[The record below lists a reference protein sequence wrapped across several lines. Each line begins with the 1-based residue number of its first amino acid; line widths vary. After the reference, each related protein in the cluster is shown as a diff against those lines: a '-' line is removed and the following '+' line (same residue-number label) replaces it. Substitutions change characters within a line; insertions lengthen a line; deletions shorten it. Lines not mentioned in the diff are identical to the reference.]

1 METLWQDLRYGLRML
16 ARNPGFTAVA
26 VLTLALG
33 IGANTAI
40 FTVLNAV
47 VLRSLPYR
55 APDRLAVI
63 WVDFGE
69 HGQSLPLVS
78 PQDFRDYPQ
87 MSQLFEDFAA
97 ASGRTANLTGVG
109 DPEQVDLARV
119 TPNFLPLL
127 GVEPALGRGFLPGED
142 AMNGPAIVIL
152 SHGLWER
159 RFGGDPEVIGQTIQ
173 LNGTANQVVGVMPPD
188 FKLLLPPE
196 AFLLKDPDLWVPLQ
210 DPYNTPRNQTYFT
223 VFGRLKAGVTFEQAQ
238 AEMNSIAARLREE
251 HLIHEN
257 SDIRIRAVPLQR
269 DIVKNVRPAL
279 LILFG
284 AVGLVLLIACGN
296 VANLLLARATAR
308 EGEIAIRV
316 ALGAGR
322 SRIVR
327 QILTESAL
335 LSLAGG
341 VVGLLLAL
349 WGLDLLISLQP
360 AHLPRLENI
369 RIDGS
374 ALGFTVAACLLTV
387 LLFGLAPA
395 IQISR
400 PRLNMILKEG
410 GRSQVA
416 GGRQAV
422 RRGLIVSEVALS
434 LVLLI
439 GVGLLMRSFLS
450 LQNVRPGFDPEN
462 VLTFRL
468 SLPRVRY
475 PSPEERANFYHQ
487 LEERFRA
494 LPGVRSVGAVSK
506 LPLTG
511 TVPLSPYAY
520 NDETEQNWESV
531 TADWKS
537 VTPSFFETMG
547 SRLQAGRL
555 FDQRDT
561 ADSRLVIIID
571 EMLARKA
578 WPNENPIGK
587 QLMLPVF
594 GQFGMTREWIDVIGV
609 VEHVRNHDLSKDV
622 REQVYV
628 PHRQRALRGR
638 GMDMVV
644 RAAGDPTALANLLR
658 QEVHAMDKDLP
669 VHNLRPLTDYVSDAM
684 AQARFTLILI
694 GIFGAI
700 ALLLTSVGLY
710 GVISYTVSQRTH
722 EIGIRMALGAQPRDI
737 FKLVVG
743 QGMKLTL
750 IGVAVGLA
758 ASFALTRFLESLLF
772 GVSATDPATFAG
784 VSVLLAAVALLACY
798 IPARRATKVDPL
810 VALRYE

>member
-1 METLWQDLRYGLRML
+1 METLWQDLRYGFRML

-78 PQDFRDYPQ
+78 SQDFRDYPQ

-109 DPEQVDLARV
+109 DPEQVDVGRV
-119 TPNFLPLL
+119 TPNFIPLL
-127 GVEPALGRGFLPGED
+127 GVEPALGREFLPGED
-142 AMNGPAIVIL
+142 VNNGPAIVIL

-173 LNGTANQVVGVMPPD
+173 LNGTANEVVGVMPAD

-196 AFLLKDPDLWVPLQ
+196 TFLLKDPDLWVPLQ
-210 DPYNTPRNQTYFT
+210 DPYTAPRNRTLFT

-251 HLIHEN
+251 HLIHKM
-257 SDIRIRAVPLQR
+257 SDIRIRAVPLHR

-335 LSLAGG
+335 LSVAGG

-360 AHLPRLENI
+360 THLPRLENI

-374 ALGFTVAACLLTV
+374 ALGFTVAVCFLTV

-395 IQISR
+395 IQVSR
-400 PRLNMILKEG
+400 PRLNTILKEG
-410 GRSQVA
+410 GRSQVT

-462 VLTFRL
+462 ILTFRL

-487 LEERFRA
+487 LQERFRA
-494 LPGVRSVGAVSK
+494 LPGVQSVGAVSK

-511 TVPLSPYAY
+511 TGSLAPYAY
-520 NDETEQNWESV
+520 NEETEQNWESV
-531 TADWKS
+531 TADWRP
-537 VTPSFFETMG
+537 VTPSFFETIG

-578 WPNENPIGK
+578 WPNENPVGK

-594 GQFGMTREWIDVIGV
+594 GKFGLTREWIDVIGV
-609 VEHVRNHDLSKDV
+609 VEHIRNHDLSKDV
-622 REQVYV
+622 REQIYA
-628 PHRQRALRGR
+628 PHRQRSSRA
-638 GMDMVV
+638 MDMVV

-710 GVISYTVSQRTH
+710 GVVSYAVSQRTH

-737 FKLVVG
+737 LKLVVG
-743 QGMKLTL
+743 QGMALTL
-750 IGVAVGLA
+750 VGVGVGLA
-758 ASFALTRFLESLLF
+758 GAFALTRFLESLLF

-784 VSVLLAAVALLACY
+784 VALLLAAVALLACY
-798 IPARRATKVDPL
+798 VPARRATRVEPL